1 MDLPT
6 KYGSLEKAHKLRN
19 MIQHVFL
26 EIHKFNK
33 ETDGVDRDGCLF
45 EAFMYIAKRWSILT
59 EDVLTEMILIGGNMA
74 KGTFEFSYIYVT
86 PTEEEIWFAIDR
98 QKKQEELALAEA
110 ERKGM
115 QKGMQKAMQEA
126 EQKAMQEAEQ
136 KAMQEGMQEA
146 KTAVARRM
154 LSMGLDVEIISLS
167 TELTPE
173 EVTKLAD
180 STTQ

>member
-126 EQKAMQEAEQ
+126 EQKAMQE
-136 KAMQEGMQEA
+136 GMQEA